1 MHSHTLSKPY
11 VFHTLNSYMANGIC
25 RLYLSSNTAKAGMA
39 MRKIIASIDKITD
52 YSGFCA
58 ALLGLVLMLVISWG
72 VVARYFL
79 NSPTAWVMEISQYVF
94 CAITLLA
101 TPYCLKNEGH
111 VRVDIIRIKMS
122 KKKQRIADIVTF
134 PFVFLLCGIL
144 IWFGTEEAWLAF
156 INNKR
161 SSSAL
166 ALPLWPVWSVIVLGS
181 VIFLLQ
187 TASKYYH
194 FFQEIKTDESNP

>member
-1 MHSHTLSKPY
+1 MK
-11 VFHTLNSYMANGIC
+11 
-25 RLYLSSNTAKAGMA
+25 
-39 MRKIIASIDKITD
+39 KIIELIDKITD

-58 ALLGLVLMLVISWG
+58 ALLGIILMLVISWG
-72 VVARYFL
+72 VIARYFL

-101 TPYCLKNEGH
+101 TPYCLRNDGH
-111 VRVDIIRIKMS
+111 VRVDIIRIKLS
-122 KKKQRIADIVTF
+122 KKKQRIVDIMTF
-134 PFVFLLCGIL
+134 PFIFLLCGIL
-144 IWFGTEEAWLAF
+144 IWFGSEEAWLAYV
-156 INNKR
+156 NNKR

-181 VIFLLQ
+181 IIFLLQ

-194 FFQEIKTDESNP
+194 FFQEIKNDELSL